1 MDGRRY
7 DSAMSEPRKEN
18 IAEWRVT
25 SKPGTT
31 WLRFLAGLGAAFL
44 GAVFLVAAWAKALD
58 PAAFAAEIERRGLDL
73 VIGPTGVALFALA
86 LEVFLGAALL
96 LGVRRLYVL
105 LPTAA
110 LVVFFLVLTG
120 QTYYQ
125 DLRGTLPEDDT
136 SCGCFGKLVERTPAE
151 AFWQDLLLM
160 APALV
165 LACLALPRGAALPR
179 WRLAATGL
187 LTVAATIFA
196 WKAPN
201 LPLDD
206 LATRLRPGADTAK
219 LCAASAGEAAPV
231 CFSDILPDLASGEH
245 VVVLADLAD
254 EDFGTEVERL
264 NEHVWAG
271 NAPHLW
277 VVTASSDE
285 EIFTFRFGRG
295 PAFEPRQAPAPLL
308 APLYRTLPR
317 SFAVKDGRVTET
329 WSGLPPLATR

>member
-1 MDGRRY
+1 
-7 DSAMSEPRKEN
+7 MSEPTQEPN
-18 IAEWRVT
+18 PAAEWRVT

-31 WLRFLAGLGAAFL
+31 WLRLLAGLGAVFL

-58 PAAFAAEIERRGLDL
+58 PMAFAGEIERRGLDL
-73 VIGPTGVALFALA
+73 VLSPMGVALFAVA
-86 LEVFLGAALL
+86 LEVFLGVALL
-96 LGVRRLYVL
+96 LVVRRVYIL

-110 LVVFFLVLTG
+110 LVVFFLFLTG

-125 DLRGTLPEDDT
+125 DLQGTLPDDDT

-160 APALV
+160 VPALV
-165 LACLALPRGAALPR
+165 LASLALPRGAAFPR

-187 LTVAATIFA
+187 LTIAATVFA
-196 WKAPN
+196 WKAPE

-206 LATRLRPGADTAK
+206 LATRLRPGVDTAD

-231 CFSDILPDLASGEH
+231 CFSDIIPDLASGEH
-245 VVVLADLAD
+245 FVVLADLAD
-254 EDFGTEVERL
+254 EGFGAEVGRL
-264 NEHVWAG
+264 NEYIWAG
-271 NAPHLW
+271 NAPRLW

-285 EIFTFRFGRG
+285 EMFTFKFGRG

-317 SFAVKDGRVTET
+317 SFAVKDGRVTDT
-329 WSGLPPLATR
+329 WSGLPPLATP